1 MEIKEIKAKK
11 SSWSG
16 ASTPVDKIR
25 VAAYCRVSKDDTE
38 QLLSYESQQTHY
50 LNLIKEKPDW
60 ELIGIYADVITGTQV
75 TKRVDFQRLIDDA
88 LNGKIDMV
96 ITKSIAR
103 FARNTYDTLK
113 YVRQLKESGIAVFFE
128 RENINTMTMDGE
140 LLLSILS
147 SVAQQEVEN
156 ISANVKKGLK
166 MKMKRGEIVGFQGC
180 LGYEFDKETKLL
192 SVNHAEAEIV
202 KYIFKRYVA
211 GNGATV
217 ISRELNEQGLKTK
230 LGNTWKPN
238 SILRIIKNEKY
249 IGDMLLGKSITVDPI
264 GKRRI
269 ANHGEEDQYYVKD
282 HHEPIIDRETFAK
295 AQEFLEKRSYNRMP
309 RGSNAKREKYSRK
322 YAFSSMLE
330 CGFCG
335 GRLTRSAWHTNSKY
349 RKVVWHCHSN
359 STQGKMVCEHSK
371 GIPEDIIEN
380 AFLKSFSLI
389 ASNKRNMVDKVFEN
403 VEKTLGS
410 DTATKKLKN
419 LNKQLYDIETKKK
432 KLINLLLEEKIEK
445 ELLESSLLELGGEE
459 NTLRESIKMLKV
471 QLEHEEQFNERIN
484 TFRKLI
490 QENVSLKKFNREV
503 FESLIEKVIIGS
515 IDDDG
520 NVDPYKITFIYKT
533 GFDNTVDGS
542 KYRKDGRKKK
552 SDALSANINADTNVL
567 SVDKNLDTCGV
578 GFETGK
584 NK

>member
-1 MEIKEIKAKK
+1 MEIEEIKAIKP
-11 SSWSG
+11 SWG
-16 ASTPVDKIR
+16 DTTIPKEKIR
-25 VAAYCRVSKDDTE
+25 VAAYCRVSKDDSE
-38 QLLSYESQQTHY
+38 QLLSYESQQKHY

-60 ELIGIYADVITGTQV
+60 ELTGIYADVITGTQV
-75 TKRVDFQRLIDDA
+75 TKRIDFQRLIDDA
-88 LNGKIDMV
+88 LDGKVDMI

-103 FARNTYDTLK
+103 FARNTFDTLK

-128 RENINTMTMDGE
+128 KENINTMTMDGE
-140 LLLSILS
+140 LLLAILS

-180 LGYEFDKETKLL
+180 LGYEYDKETKQL
-192 SVNHAEAEIV
+192 SINHTEAEIV
-202 KYIFKRYVA
+202 KYIFKRYIA
-211 GNGATV
+211 GNGATI

-238 SILRIIKNEKY
+238 SVLRIIKNEKY
-249 IGDMLLGKSITVDPI
+249 IGDMLLGKSFTIDPI

-269 ANHGEEDQYYVKD
+269 ANHGEEDQYYVKN
-282 HHEPIIDRETFAK
+282 HHEPIINRETFEK
-295 AQEFLEKRSYNRMP
+295 AQEFLNKRSYNRMP
-309 RGSNAKREKYSRK
+309 RGSNVKREKYSRK

-335 GRLTRSAWHTNSKY
+335 GRLTRSAWHTNTKY

-359 STQGKMVCEHSK
+359 SSQGKMVCEHSK

-389 ASNKRNMVDKVFEN
+389 VNKKRNRVDEVFKKVET
-403 VEKTLGS
+403 TLGS
-410 DTATKKLKN
+410 DTATKKMKTLQ
-419 LNKQLYDIETKKK
+419 KQLYDIELKKK

-445 ELLESSLLELGGEE
+445 ELLETSLLELGEKE
-459 NTLRESIKMLKV
+459 TSLKDSIDMLTV
-471 QLEHEEQFNERIN
+471 QLEHEVEFNERIN
-484 TFRKLI
+484 TFK
-490 QENVSLKKFNREV
+490 QVVQKNASLKNFDREI

-520 NVDPYKITFIYKT
+520 IIDPYKITFIYKT
-533 GFDNTVDGS
+533 GSNNTVDGS

-552 SDALSANINADTNVL
+552 SDALSVNKHHDTDVL
-567 SVDKNLDTCGV
+567 PVNKNDDTCGDM
-578 GFETGK
+578 
-584 NK
+584 